1 MATAPPLEQVL
12 ANVVPGRDQRLRL
25 SEKQRR
31 ELGDRDGRIAL
42 QVLRA
47 LLRARTTTSNPR
59 VTEPFPLTEDAFQAI
74 ARRLG
79 HQIGDKRARATVKR
93 CIALGVLEGA
103 GSYRQRYRNS
113 VIRSGFRVP
122 LFQLGASAAAKRKAS
137 VGKRRTVKRSRPVR
151 WWAHSLFGEPNGRP
165 PPHLALEAAR
175 RMRSIDE
182 FEMGLGRR

>member
-47 LLRARTTTSNPR
+47 LLRARQFSDRSPK
-59 VTEPFPLTEDAFQAI
+59 PFPLTEAAFQAI

-79 HQIGDKRARATVKR
+79 HQVGDKRARAIIKR
-93 CIALGVLEGA
+93 CIALEVLESA
-103 GSYRQRYRNS
+103 GSYRQRYRGS
-113 VIRSGFRVP
+113 GARSGFRVR
-122 LFQLGASAAAKRKAS
+122 LFRLGAPASAKRKAS
-137 VGKRRTVKRSRPVR
+137 VGKPRSVKSRIRRRWWQHPLFGDICGLPPPEIPRSRLR
-151 WWAHSLFGEPNGRP
+151 GMKSL
-165 PPHLALEAAR
+165 
-175 RMRSIDE
+175 DE
-182 FEMGLGRR
+182 CFESPR